1 MTTRLKLKQLEAA
14 LNEIE
19 TFDKPKI
26 LLEQYPTRPHLAA
39 CILHSI
45 ESTYGDLDGKIIAD
59 LGCGTG
65 VLSIGARLL
74 GAISVVGFDIDPDA
88 IEIARKN
95 LIDFGL
101 DIEEENDGYCD
112 FVLKD
117 VTHSYSRIFDEKSNS
132 KLKDF
137 TQFVGNFDTV
147 IMNPPFGT
155 KHNRGLDLEFVKA
168 GLLLIDKKPS
178 NKSAVYSLHKTATR
192 EHIIKKAE
200 SEWNVQAE
208 VLAQLKYD
216 LPATYKHHK
225 KVSVDI
231 DVDLLR
237 FTFKS

>member
-1 MTTRLKLKQLEAA
+1 
-14 LNEIE
+14 
-19 TFDKPKI
+19 
-26 LLEQYPTRPHLAA
+26 LLDLISIPT
-39 CILHSI
+39 
-45 ESTYGDLDGKIIAD
+45 
-59 LGCGTG
+59 
-65 VLSIGARLL
+65 
-74 GAISVVGFDIDPDA
+74 

-101 DIEEENDGYCD
+101 DVEEENDGYCD

-117 VTHSYSRIFDEKSNS
+117 VTRTYSRIFDEKCNS

-137 TQFVGNFDTV
+137 SQFVGKFDTV

-178 NKSAVYSLHKTATR
+178 NKSAVYSLHKTSTR

-225 KVSVDI
+225 KLSVDI
-231 DVDLLR
+231 EVDLLR
-237 FTFKS
+237 FAFKF

>member
-19 TFDKPKI
+19 TFEKPKI

-101 DIEEENDGYCD
+101 DVEEENDGYCD

-117 VTHSYSRIFDEKSNS
+117 VTRTYSRIFDEKCNS

-137 TQFVGNFDTV
+137 SQFVGNFDTV

-178 NKSAVYSLHKTATR
+178 NKSAVYSLHKTSTR

-225 KVSVDI
+225 KLSVDI
-231 DVDLLR
+231 EVDLLR
-237 FTFKS
+237 FTFKF

>member
-19 TFDKPKI
+19 TFEKPKI

-101 DIEEENDGYCD
+101 DVEEENDGYCD

-117 VTHSYSRIFDEKSNS
+117 VTRTYSRMFDEKCNS

-137 TQFVGNFDTV
+137 SQFVGNFDTV

-155 KHNRGLDLEFVKA
+155 KHNRGL
-168 GLLLIDKKPS
+168 G
-178 NKSAVYSLHKTATR
+178 N
-192 EHIIKKAE
+192 
-200 SEWNVQAE
+200 
-208 VLAQLKYD
+208 
-216 LPATYKHHK
+216 
-225 KVSVDI
+225 
-231 DVDLLR
+231 
-237 FTFKS
+237 